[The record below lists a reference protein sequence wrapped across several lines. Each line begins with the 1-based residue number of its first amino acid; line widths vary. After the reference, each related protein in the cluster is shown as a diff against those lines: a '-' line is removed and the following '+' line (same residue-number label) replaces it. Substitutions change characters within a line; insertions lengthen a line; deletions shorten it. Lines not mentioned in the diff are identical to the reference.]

1 MLSQLLICLVGAVVA
16 LPPGHDHCVD
26 ISRWKAV
33 EVNTTRSQLCTHR
46 LVKHCQLRSQEVS
59 KHATSDKNNIIQVT
73 DQQLTVALPGVRGCA
88 EHGVQPGDLG
98 GDGDQQLHLHPA
110 VRHH

>member
-1 MLSQLLICLVGAVVA
+1 MGDSWPGSRPAHNLAMLSQLLISLVGAVVA

-59 KHATSDKNNIIQVT
+59 KHATPDKNNII
-73 DQQLTVALPGVRGCA
+73 QQLTVALPGVRGCA
-88 EHGVQPGDLG
+88 EHSVQ
-98 GDGDQQLHLHPA
+98 
-110 VRHH
+110 